1 MHTHR
6 GKFSL
11 SLAGESDPV
20 SKIFIRSTDSP
31 AEMNLVFD
39 RASRFTDSPTS
50 AELCSMSKVLNAEMS
65 SVLCGPMKSG

>member
-1 MHTHR
+1 MTTTHR

-11 SLAGESDPV
+11 SLGGESDPV

-31 AEMNLVFD
+31 AEINLVFD

-50 AELCSMSKVLNAEMS
+50 VELCSISKVLKAKMS
-65 SVLCGPMKSG
+65 RT